1 MASRLDGA
9 KGQGLTRSHHSAKF
23 RILKQLVRIQKPMA
37 DAVGE
42 AVDNLSTTVV
52 RAMALLDV
60 LVAEPRGLTL
70 TEAARRANF
79 HKATAFRFLG
89 SFQRTGLVVHDP
101 LTSLYRPG
109 LKLVRMA
116 EQMLEALD
124 FRTVSRP
131 FIQQL
136 AQTVGQ
142 GVLAGVLE
150 GLEVVYVDHVEG
162 SDGLRVHR
170 EIGGRRAVHLS
181 SIGRA
186 IVAHLPPAEAERIVG
201 VCPLERRTP
210 HTLVDRTAFRVY
222 LEVVRAQGWAVQRDE
237 DRLGV
242 TSFAAPVFDHTARVV
257 GAIGITGPS
266 FVLHDALLDAEVER
280 LLDACRAAS
289 AELGYVG
296 NIPVARVAVR
306 AARGA

>member
-1 MASRLDGA
+1 MDDTEGA
-9 KGQGLTRSHHSAKF
+9 
-23 RILKQLVRIQKPMA
+23 
-37 DAVGE
+37 

-116 EQMLEALD
+116 EQVLDALD
-124 FRTVSRP
+124 FRSVSHP
-131 FIQQL
+131 FVQQL
-136 AQTVGQ
+136 AQSVGQ

-150 GLEVVYVDHVEG
+150 GLDVVYVDHVEG

-170 EIGGRRAVHLS
+170 EIGGRRAVHLG

-186 IVAHLPPAEAERIVG
+186 IVAHLPPAETERIVA

-210 HTLVDRTAFRVY
+210 HTLVDRTAFRAY
-222 LEVVRAQGWAVQRDE
+222 LEVVRAQGWAVQCDE

-242 TSFAAPVFDHTARVV
+242 TSFPAPVFDHTGGWSAPSASPDLHLCSTTACSIPASSVYSTLAARRRP
-257 GAIGITGPS
+257 GSAMWAI
-266 FVLHDALLDAEVER
+266 L
-280 LLDACRAAS
+280 
-289 AELGYVG
+289 
-296 NIPVARVAVR
+296 PVARVPMRKVR
-306 AARGA
+306 EA